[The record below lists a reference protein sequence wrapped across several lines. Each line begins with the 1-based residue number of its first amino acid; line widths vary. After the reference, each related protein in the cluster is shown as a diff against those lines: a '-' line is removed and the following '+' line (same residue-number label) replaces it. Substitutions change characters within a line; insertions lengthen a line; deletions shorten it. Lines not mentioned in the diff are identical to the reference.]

1 MKTLHKKFMPRD
13 ELPLIWQEEG
23 QLAADEEVTVW
34 VSLADPELAVAV
46 TLGELMD
53 TIGNLVRTRGPAE
66 EKLETILYD

>member
-1 MKTLHKKFMPRD
+1 MG

-23 QLAADEEVTVW
+23 PFTADEEVTVW
-34 VSLADPELAVAV
+34 VSLADPESAVTV

-53 TIGNLVRTRGPAE
+53 TIGNLVRRRGLVD